1 MSSNQNLNLKN
12 TSRNPSS
19 IANDEHNDAAGAN
32 RSGNGDIAAIAQIIA
47 DASGAAGVDVPQR
60 GTVRVANMANAW
72 AFVSITDHDQV
83 PGTVDASTGLA
94 IAPNSSVQ
102 LFTGVPSSEMK
113 SLKLRASAATVQVVI
128 MKP

>member
-1 MSSNQNLNLKN
+1 MSSNLNLNLKR

-19 IANDEHNDAAGAN
+19 IANDEHNDASGAN
-32 RSGNGDIAAIAQIIA
+32 RSGNGDIAAWEQIIA
-47 DASGAAGVDVPQR
+47 DATASAGVDVTQR
-60 GTVRVANMANAW
+60 GTVRVSNLAAAW
-72 AFVSITDHDQV
+72 AFVSITDHDAV

-94 IAPNSSVQ
+94 IAPNTTVQ
-102 LFTGVPSSEMK
+102 LFTGVASSANK

>member
-1 MSSNQNLNLKN
+1 MSSNQNLNLKK
-12 TSRNPSS
+12 TSRNPGS
-19 IANDEHNDAAGAN
+19 IANDEHNDASGAN
-32 RSGNGDIAAIAQIIA
+32 RSGNGDIAAIDQIIA

-60 GTVRVANMANAW
+60 GTVRVSNMANAW
-72 AFVSITDHDQV
+72 AFVSITDHDAV

-94 IAPNSSVQ
+94 IAPNSTVQ
-102 LFTGVPSSEMK
+102 LFTGLSSSDMK